1 MKIEETVI
9 KFEETVI
16 KTRVRESPF
25 YARFPRFEVFVIKI
39 EVSGEGLYQNSK
51 TTLFYKASITS
62 CKSE

>member
-39 EVSGEGLYQNSK
+39 EVSGEGLY
-51 TTLFYKASITS
+51 LFYKASITS

>member
-39 EVSGEGLYQNSK
+39 EVSGEGLY
-51 TTLFYKASITS
+51 LD
-62 CKSE
+62 CR

>member
-1 MKIEETVI
+1 MKIEEVVI

-39 EVSGEGLYQNSK
+39 EVSGEGLYFSFG
-51 TTLFYKASITS
+51 LFGYFS
-62 CKSE
+62 